1 MLHILTCSPFQ
12 TQAFTQCCAMLDE
25 NDAVLLIQDAVIA
38 VMAENSAID
47 AILKQR
53 VKIYLLSAD
62 MQARGL
68 SGNAYSEVEMV
79 DYKGF
84 VGLTVIHE
92 TQMKW
97 A

>member
-1 MLHILTCSPFQ
+1 MLHILTGSPFQ
-12 TQAFTQCCAMLDE
+12 TQSFKHCSVVLEE

-38 VMAENSAID
+38 VMAENSALD

-53 VKIYLLSAD
+53 VKIYLLAAD

-68 SGNAYSEVEMV
+68 AFDESGHFEVV

-84 VGLTVIHE
+84 VSLTVKHE

-97 A
+97 G